1 MVILEDPDKRSSKGV
16 WLDHCDHDNPYVSRF
31 GEDWMSHLPTSFKFT
46 SIQRLVDHVIAEGN
60 RLFEDTRWKTSWK
73 VYHDA
78 LPQWWER
85 RTQEYIAERGFKDR
99 QWRANSDTNLLIAN
113 HYRGKLMG
121 DSPELMPLDSSLFSD
136 QIEKVAELVVST
148 ASLPDDEKYSMATPD
163 RAWRTMVDAWTRV
176 PEHRI
181 LQDIDRFRSALDA
194 IIAAKGAYVEDADLR
209 NGHRKLMRRLVR
221 GGATRPGVEG
231 GTTTERLRKGL
242 ELAKASWVGLTV
254 KGEAGTT
261 DGTVVG

>member
-1 MVILEDPDKRSSKGV
+1 MGLV
-16 WLDHCDHDNPYVSRF
+16 CDRGPPNHLLTRF
-31 GEDWMSHLPTSFKFT
+31 KYT
-46 SIQRLVDHVIAEGN
+46 SIQGLVNHVIAEGN
-60 RLFEDTRWKTSWK
+60 RLFADTRWKNSWK
-73 VYHDA
+73 IYHDA

-99 QWRANSDTNLLIAN
+99 QWRANSDTDLLIAKN
-113 HYRGKLMG
+113 YRGKLMG

-148 ASLPDDEKYSMATPD
+148 AFLPDDEKYSMATPD
-163 RAWRTMVDAWTRV
+163 RAWRTMVDAWTLV
-176 PEHRI
+176 PEHQI
-181 LQDIDRFRSALDA
+181 LQNIDRFGSALDA
-194 IIAAKGAYVEDADLR
+194 IIAAQGAYVEDCDLR

-231 GTTTERLRKGL
+231 RTASERLRKGL

-254 KGEAGTT
+254 KDKAGTAC
-261 DGTVVG
+261 GGVVG